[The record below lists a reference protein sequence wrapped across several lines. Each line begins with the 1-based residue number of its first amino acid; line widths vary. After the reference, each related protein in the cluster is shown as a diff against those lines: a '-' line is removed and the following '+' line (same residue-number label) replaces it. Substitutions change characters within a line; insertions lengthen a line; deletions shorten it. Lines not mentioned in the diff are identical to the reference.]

1 MTPRSPKQ
9 PPKTTTISRRL
20 RLRTDQNL
28 SAQPPELQQLRD
40 LRSRRATLSS
50 NRHVSVDYQSPQ
62 YQNQELHQQP
72 VWDPT
77 RTLDQYTLSHTS
89 HPTASEQNLQ
99 SGLILSQPIEFT
111 PYSSPRRS
119 PIQLRP
125 VSARPEL
132 ENYEVH
138 HTSGSHLLPSP
149 LPSHSGHHT
158 APEYELRLSAEP
170 EHPENPSV
178 ELQDMR

>member
-20 RLRTDQNL
+20 RIRTDQNL
-28 SAQPPELQQLRD
+28 AAQPPELQQLRD

-50 NRHVSVDYQSPQ
+50 NRQVPINYQSSQ
-62 YQNQELHQQP
+62 YQNQGSHQQP

-77 RTLDQYTLSHTS
+77 QVLDQYTHSNTS
-89 HPTASEQNLQ
+89 HPTTAEQNSQ
-99 SGLILSQPIEFT
+99 SAVLLSQPIEFT
-111 PYSSPRRS
+111 PYNSPRRS
-119 PIQLRP
+119 PTQLRP

-132 ENYEVH
+132 ENYEVG

-149 LPSHSGHHT
+149 LPSHSGHHPAT
-158 APEYELRLSAEP
+158 EYELRLSAEP
-170 EHPENPSV
+170 EHLEIPSV

>member
-1 MTPRSPKQ
+1 MTPRSPKP

-20 RLRTDQNL
+20 RTRTYQNL
-28 SAQPPELQQLRD
+28 SAQPPELQQFRD

-50 NRHVSVDYQSPQ
+50 NRHVSVDYQTSQ
-62 YQNQELHQQP
+62 YQDQEAHQQP
-72 VWDPT
+72 VWDT
-77 RTLDQYTLSHTS
+77 TQTLDQYTRSNTS
-89 HPTASEQNLQ
+89 HPTESEQNLQ
-99 SGLILSQPIEFT
+99 PGLLLSQPIEFT
-111 PYSSPRRS
+111 PYNSPRRS
-119 PIQLRP
+119 PTQLRP

-158 APEYELRLSAEP
+158 ATEYELRLSAEP
-170 EHPENPSV
+170 EHLENPSV